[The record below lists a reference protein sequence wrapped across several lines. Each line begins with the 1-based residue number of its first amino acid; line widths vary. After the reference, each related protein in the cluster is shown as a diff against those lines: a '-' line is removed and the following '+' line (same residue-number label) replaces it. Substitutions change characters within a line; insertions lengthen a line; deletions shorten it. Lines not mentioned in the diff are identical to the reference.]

1 MLGWVAVAALGA
13 AVGLA
18 ELVTRY
24 RDQPS
29 ALPGSVSFWIYLL
42 MNAGASVGALAL
54 IRLFSWDFGIADA
67 PARAATQVLIAGLA
81 AMALFRSSLFNLR
94 IGEEDVAIG
103 PNALLT
109 SLLSVVD
116 RAVDRRRA
124 ADRSKSIVATMGGVS
139 FARAKIALPAYC
151 LQLMQNVPLEEQQ
164 NLRTA
169 VEALGLTDMEDELK
183 SLNLGLLLT
192 NTVGPAVLGAAVR
205 DLGAKI
211 RRPELQVAGA
221 TG

>member
-1 MLGWVAVAALGA
+1 
-13 AVGLA
+13 
-18 ELVTRY
+18 
-24 RDQPS
+24 
-29 ALPGSVSFWIYLL
+29 
-42 MNAGASVGALAL
+42 
-54 IRLFSWDFGIADA
+54 
-67 PARAATQVLIAGLA
+67 
-81 AMALFRSSLFNLR
+81 MALFRSSLFNLR